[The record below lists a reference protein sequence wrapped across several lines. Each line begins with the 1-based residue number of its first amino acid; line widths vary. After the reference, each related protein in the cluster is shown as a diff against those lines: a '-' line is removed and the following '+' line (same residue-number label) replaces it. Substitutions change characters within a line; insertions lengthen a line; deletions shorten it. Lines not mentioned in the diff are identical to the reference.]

1 MLLHVLG
8 SLGASSGAVMAYALL
23 LVLRPRPW
31 WDAPYAIAVLAY
43 LLGNALS
50 CVAAGLSSV
59 VQELTLGAAP
69 IPIHATVII
78 NMLFLPIK
86 ARLWAQCCQLRAMRY
101 RQGVP

>member
-59 VQELTLGAAP
+59 VQELTLGAPP
-69 IPIHATVII
+69 IAIALCRCFGA
-78 NMLFLPIK
+78 NL
-86 ARLWAQCCQLRAMRY
+86 RL
-101 RQGVP
+101 RQFWHGLQN

>member
-59 VQELTLGAAP
+59 VQELTLGAPP
-69 IPIHATVII
+69 IVIA
-78 NMLFLPIK
+78 LFRCYGANLH
-86 ARLWAQCCQLRAMRY
+86 LRHFW
-101 RQGVP
+101 QGLQY